1 MYFCRRFLPL
11 AAAFLLGLGPLPAF
25 AQKPFVQLPRALEE
39 QAARRIS
46 VWKGQPLRFA
56 PLARPVSYRPPFRPV
71 SLKKTQGLSAAYSQ
85 AVALRLQRLAASRKR
100 VNIFPG
106 KQTVDA
112 VIFDLDGTLLD
123 SLTAW
128 ENSGS
133 NFLRSQGIEPPEG
146 LDEQLAKMSLLD
158 GARLVK
164 KMYGL
169 PQPPEELL
177 RLTLQPVRAHYERD
191 VPAKPG
197 VPEMLRRL
205 KAQGIKLCVATA
217 SDRELAE
224 AALRRLGLLDLFD
237 FILTCDE
244 AGAGKRSPAVY
255 EAALQKLGTSKTR
268 TLVVEDALYALQT
281 AHRAGFPTA
290 AVADAHSAA
299 DQALLRQT
307 ADYYLF
313 SFASCR
319 IEK

>member
-1 MYFCRRFLPL
+1 MNVNQTD
-11 AAAFLLGLGPLPAF
+11 LLFQMMAM
-25 AQKPFVQLPRALEE
+25 AS
-39 QAARRIS
+39 QAA
-46 VWKGQPLRFA
+46 QATL
-56 PLARPVSYRPPFRPV
+56 PPTG
-71 SLKKTQGLSAAYSQ
+71 STGET
-85 AVALRLQRLAASRKR
+85 
-100 VNIFPG
+100 G
-106 KQTVDA
+106 KSDFQ
-112 VIFDLDGTLLD
+112 
-123 SLTAW
+123 
-128 ENSGS
+128 
-133 NFLRSQGIEPPEG
+133 
-146 LDEQLAKMSLLD
+146 SLLED
-158 GARLVK
+158 KRAESS
-164 KMYGL
+164 
-169 PQPPEELL
+169 QTPERPAKE
-177 RLTLQPVRAHYERD
+177 ED